1 MKTAGPD
8 TTLPTP
14 RRRRSAGART
24 TTLMSLTLLAAFG
37 SHSCRGPA
45 STAKPR
51 GVRTPV
57 TVHAGA
63 PTTSVS
69 PISST
74 TIVTTSAPAE
84 PTTVAAVVPTSPTSA
99 SPTTSSLTSTTVPL
113 VAATTSSPPTTSS
126 VTTSS
131 PPTTPATTAP
141 SSTTTVPVTTP
152 VTAFPTADNTGP
164 RTNQALSVHVGN
176 LVVTQPY
183 TVVEGLEIRGSLYI
197 AASATGT
204 VVRNVKVV
212 WPDGQANPGDGVWA
226 MVDSRAQDVTIE
238 DCVVAGSDLVQTGI
252 NLGSGPSTVTRCEVT
267 GVADGINVNHD
278 ATVTDSY
285 LHHMSVGPSGDWHT
299 DTIQMNLGR
308 NVVIRHNT
316 IINEQIQTSAVGLWA
331 ELGAI
336 DNVLVEDNLI
346 GGGGF
351 TIYATQVGYPMTNV
365 RFVSNRF
372 TTSVFA
378 LVGYWATD
386 SDGYCGLLYPSG
398 LPADLVFSDNVIH
411 ETGAPVTR

>member
-1 MKTAGPD
+1 M
-8 TTLPTP
+8 
-14 RRRRSAGART
+14 
-24 TTLMSLTLLAAFG
+24 
-37 SHSCRGPA
+37 
-45 STAKPR
+45 
-51 GVRTPV
+51 
-57 TVHAGA
+57 
-63 PTTSVS
+63 
-69 PISST
+69 
-74 TIVTTSAPAE
+74 
-84 PTTVAAVVPTSPTSA
+84 
-99 SPTTSSLTSTTVPL
+99 
-113 VAATTSSPPTTSS
+113 
-126 VTTSS
+126 
-131 PPTTPATTAP
+131 
-141 SSTTTVPVTTP
+141 
-152 VTAFPTADNTGP
+152 
-164 RTNQALSVHVGN
+164 
-176 LVVTQPY
+176 VTQPY